1 MKSGR
6 LRLLWNGINLRP
18 NSSNPRTSSRHTS
31 TSVAY
36 LRKRLA
42 DIGRYDLLSAADR
55 GDLSTHAAAEAA
67 GLITTARSRV
77 TGNGS
82 QNMARKRAWAVARAT
97 GQAPPLPPKPE
108 PQPEPQL
115 RPVSPLPPEIR
126 AIVEKLVSLG
136 RSDLIISV
144 AEFRLTP
151 HEAEAI
157 ADRDV
162 HGRREIKENSPSSS
176 PEPKKE
182 APPIDVRCLIG

>member
-1 MKSGR
+1 M
-6 LRLLWNGINLRP
+6 
-18 NSSNPRTSSRHTS
+18 S

-82 QNMARKRAWAVARAT
+82 QNQARRRHWAVLRAT

-108 PQPEPQL
+108 VFDISNTRPQPETG
-115 RPVSPLPPEIR
+115 PVSPLPAEIR

-136 RSDLIISV
+136 RADLIISV

-151 HEAEAI
+151 HQAEAI

>member
-1 MKSGR
+1 V
-6 LRLLWNGINLRP
+6 
-18 NSSNPRTSSRHTS
+18 S
-31 TSVAY
+31 TSVVV

-42 DIGRYDLLSAADR
+42 AIGRHDLLAAADA
-55 GDLSTHAAAEAA
+55 GQISFFAAGEAA
-67 GLITTARSRV
+67 GIVKRSRV

-82 QNMARKRAWAVARAT
+82 QNQARRRHWAVLRAT

-108 PQPEPQL
+108 VFDISNTRPQPETG
-115 RPVSPLPPEIR
+115 PVSPLPAEIR

-136 RSDLIISV
+136 RADLIISV

-151 HEAEAI
+151 HQAEAI

>member
-1 MKSGR
+1 M
-6 LRLLWNGINLRP
+6 
-18 NSSNPRTSSRHTS
+18 S
-31 TSVAY
+31 TSVVV

-42 DIGRYDLLSAADR
+42 AIGRHDLLAAADA
-55 GDLSTHAAAEAA
+55 GQISFFAAGEAA
-67 GLITTARSRV
+67 GIVKRSRV